1 MKNVLILEKIREIC
15 NTAKIIALLSAG
27 HSDSFVEIAKQ
38 YCLHV
43 CLGIDVFGKTVG
55 IDGIEICAINIF
67 LGFGCKVLAYD
78 MKPHETT
85 AKEQGFQY
93 VTMHELYFDKVISIK
108 MKQGAMSINTNRGGL
123 VDTIALV
130 EYLKSGKIREA
141 VFDAYEHEDKYFY
154 LDFSERVMNDDTLA
168 RFISISNTIVTS
180 HQAFHTEEGL
190 KTIAGS
196 IVQSFLD
203 SFLMNQKM
211 IQ

>member
-1 MKNVLILEKIREIC
+1 MRNVLILEKIREIC

-93 VTMHELYFDKVISIK
+93 VTMHELYFDKVIS
-108 MKQGAMSINTNRGGL
+108 
-123 VDTIALV
+123 
-130 EYLKSGKIREA
+130 
-141 VFDAYEHEDKYFY
+141 
-154 LDFSERVMNDDTLA
+154 VMNDDTLA